1 MKKLY
6 EIQLMSSGNH
16 RTVYIRADGILQAVR
31 MIQRR
36 MNGIKILKIEPIGG
50 GGHVMNQDVIILCPT
65 MMQADWAW
73 REFQRRYQSIIEKA
87 KRNPLRVHLYNGNTV
102 YFESERLGVRPDLG
116 HNAKIMTMEQF
127 ENEEVSDGTNI

>member
-6 EIQLMSSGNH
+6 QIQLISSGNH
-16 RTVYIRADGILQAVR
+16 RTVYIRADDILQSVR

-50 GGHVMNQDVIILCPT
+50 GGHVMDQNVIILCPS

-102 YFESERLGVRPDLG
+102 YFESEKLGVRPDLG
-116 HNAKIMTMEQF
+116 HKAKIMTMEQF
-127 ENEEVSDGTNI
+127 ENGEVTDGSNI

>member
-6 EIQLMSSGNH
+6 QIQLISSGNH
-16 RTVYIRADGILQAVR
+16 RTVYIRADDMLQSVR

-50 GGHVMNQDVIILCPT
+50 DGHMMDQNVIILCPS

-87 KRNPLRVHLYNGNTV
+87 ERYPLRVHLYNGNTV

-116 HNAKIMTMEQF
+116 RRAKIMSMEQF
-127 ENEEVSDGTNI
+127 ERGEVTDGSNI

>member
-6 EIQLMSSGNH
+6 QIQLISSGNH
-16 RTVYIRADGILQAVR
+16 RTVYIRADDMLQSVR

-50 GGHVMNQDVIILCPT
+50 GGHVMNQNVIILYPN

-102 YFESERLGVRPDLG
+102 YFESEQLGVRPDLW
-116 HNAKIMTMEQF
+116 HRAKIMSMEQF
-127 ENEEVSDGTNI
+127 ENGEVTDGSNI

>member
-6 EIQLMSSGNH
+6 QIQLISSGNH
-16 RTVYIRADGILQAVR
+16 RTVYIRADDILQSVR

-50 GGHVMNQDVIILCPT
+50 GGHVMDQNVIILCPS
-65 MMQADWAW
+65 MMQADWDW
-73 REFQRRYQSIIEKA
+73 REFQRRYQSIIKKA

-102 YFESERLGVRPDLG
+102 YFESEQLGVRPDLG
-116 HNAKIMTMEQF
+116 RRAKIMSMEQF
-127 ENEEVSDGTNI
+127 ENGEVSDDSET

>member
-6 EIQLMSSGNH
+6 QIQLISSGNH
-16 RTVYIRADGILQAVR
+16 RTVYIRADDVLQSVR

-50 GGHVMNQDVIILCPT
+50 DGRMIDQNIIIVCPN

-73 REFQRRYQSIIEKA
+73 NDFCKRYWSIINKA
-87 KRNPLRVHLYNGNTV
+87 QRHPLRVYLYNGNTV
-102 YFESERLGVRPDLG
+102 YFESEQLGVWPDLG
-116 HNAKIMTMEQF
+116 RKAKIMTMEQF
-127 ENEEVSDGTNI
+127 ENGEVSDGTNI

>member
-6 EIQLMSSGNH
+6 QIQLISSGNH
-16 RTVYIRADGILQAVR
+16 RTVYIRADDVLQSVR

-50 GGHVMNQDVIILCPT
+50 DGRMIDQNIIIVCPN

-73 REFQRRYQSIIEKA
+73 KDFCKRYWSIINKA
-87 KRNPLRVHLYNGNTV
+87 QRHPLRVYLYNGNTV
-102 YFESERLGVRPDLG
+102 YFESEQLGVWPDLG
-116 HNAKIMTMEQF
+116 RKAKIMTMEQF
-127 ENEEVSDGTNI
+127 ENGEVSDGTNI

>member
-6 EIQLMSSGNH
+6 QIQLISSGNH
-16 RTVYIRADGILQAVR
+16 RTVYIRADDMLQSVR

-50 GGHVMNQDVIILCPT
+50 DGRMIDQNIIIVCPN

-73 REFQRRYQSIIEKA
+73 NDFCKRYWSIINKA
-87 KRNPLRVHLYNGNTV
+87 QRHPLRVYLYNGNTV
-102 YFESERLGVRPDLG
+102 YFESEQLGVWPDLG
-116 HNAKIMTMEQF
+116 RKAKIMTMEQF
-127 ENEEVSDGTNI
+127 ENGEVSDGTNI

>member
-6 EIQLMSSGNH
+6 QIQLISSGNH
-16 RTVYIRADGILQAVR
+16 RTVYIRADDMLQSVR

-50 GGHVMNQDVIILCPT
+50 GDHVMDQNVIILCPS

-102 YFESERLGVRPDLG
+102 YFESEQSRFRLDLEY
-116 HNAKIMTMEQF
+116 NAKIMTMEQF
-127 ENEEVSDGTNI
+127 ENGEVSDGISI